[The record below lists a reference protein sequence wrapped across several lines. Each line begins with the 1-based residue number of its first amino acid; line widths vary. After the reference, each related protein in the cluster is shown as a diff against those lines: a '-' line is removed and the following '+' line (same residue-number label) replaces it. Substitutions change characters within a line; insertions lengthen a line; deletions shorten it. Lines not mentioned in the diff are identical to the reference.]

1 MIKIYVHLFRLSAN
15 HLTLFIFFLG
25 KLLKMVLIMLLAK
38 GLYMISKWYKIISH
52 DIAALRGNHTFEL
65 LSDLLSMF
73 NS

>member
-15 HLTLFIFFLG
+15 HVTVFIFFLG

-38 GLYMISKWYKIISH
+38 GLYMISKWYISH